1 MRLILA
7 RVIYNF
13 DLKIAEDSL
22 DWVQKQRNFLMW
34 EKSPLNVYLTP
45 VVAKGA

>member
-13 DLKIAEDSL
+13 DMVAAEAGE
-22 DWVQKQRNFLMW
+22 DWIRKQKAYAMW
-34 EKSPLNVYLTP
+34 EKVPLMVYLTP
-45 VVAKGA
+45 RVKS

>member
-13 DLKIAEDSL
+13 DMVAAEGEE
-22 DWVQKQRNFLMW
+22 DWISKQKAYAMW
-34 EKSPLNVYLTP
+34 EKVPLMVYLTP
-45 VVAKGA
+45 RLKN